1 MAETVE
7 KRQHRRLDIRLPLD
21 FHIENINRGN
31 LWRTVTQNVSTG
43 GAYFETTLD
52 NLNMGDRLSLALG
65 VDPQDRRFPPEGKI
79 TSVGKVVR
87 VKALDGQL
95 PGEGPAVARYGI
107 GLKFVQPLKIS
118 L

>member
-1 MAETVE
+1 MVEAVE
-7 KRQHRRLDIRLPLD
+7 KRQYRRLDIRLPLD
-21 FHIENINRGN
+21 FHPEDVNRGN

-52 NLNMGDRLSLALG
+52 NINMGERLSLALG
-65 VDPQDRRFPPEGKI
+65 VDPQDHRFPPGGKI
-79 TSVGKVVR
+79 TSVGEVVR
-87 VKALDGQL
+87 VETLDGQP
-95 PGEGPAVARYGI
+95 PGEGSAVTRYGI